1 MSTSFQHTY
10 VFANHLNGRRVEHFK
25 QRFSQDCELFVR
37 DHVFGMRR
45 HGHDVLRIDVELDD
59 RHRQV
64 FVHVQQR
71 VRGRVRVFAKHV
83 AALHLVQ
90 G

>member
-1 MSTSFQHTY
+1 
-10 VFANHLNGRRVEHFK
+10 
-25 QRFSQDCELFVR
+25 
-37 DHVFGMRR
+37 
-45 HGHDVLRIDVELDD
+45 VLRIDVELDD

-90 G
+90 GQLMFGVEVLVTTHAVPYTASELAIHVVVERLIARQ